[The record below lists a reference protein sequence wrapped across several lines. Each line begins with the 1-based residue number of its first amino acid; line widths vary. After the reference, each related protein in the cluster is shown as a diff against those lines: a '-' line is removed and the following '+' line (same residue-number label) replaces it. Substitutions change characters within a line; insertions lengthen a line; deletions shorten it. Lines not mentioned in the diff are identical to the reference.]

1 MTLNG
6 AGAVSNDHI
15 RTRRHFG
22 SLRCTARVL
31 RKEVEQ
37 SAAITDGFAQVA
49 VESSGMPVKRIPE
62 TLTL

>member
-22 SLRCTARVL
+22 SPDALLAFYEKRLSNQQQSPTVL
-31 RKEVEQ
+31 LKSLSNRP
-37 SAAITDGFAQVA
+37 GC
-49 VESSGMPVKRIPE
+49 R
-62 TLTL
+62 